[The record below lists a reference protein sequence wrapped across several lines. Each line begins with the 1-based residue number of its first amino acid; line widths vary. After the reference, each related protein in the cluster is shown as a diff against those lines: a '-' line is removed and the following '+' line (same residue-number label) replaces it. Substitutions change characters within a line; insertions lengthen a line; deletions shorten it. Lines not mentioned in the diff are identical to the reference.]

1 MVSAVTSPLAAPL
14 GSPLLSGAFVSPSA
28 SASSLPPVD
37 ITLAGIM
44 TELSLCHRRCEQV
57 QSQLQQLA
65 QQHVQTTDLI
75 QPSLA
80 SLHTAL
86 PAVTAASAQLNAIL
100 SSSALSA
107 SLLSSQVRSLDST
120 QSRVLAAVR
129 RVSQLLDVRDT
140 IELVDA
146 ERREGKWEL
155 AVKELHRVLYCQR
168 TIDDSNYSRLRQL
181 EDECRQE
188 VTRLMHDKEERG
200 EWRDVLP
207 LARLLPFV
215 DRSFLGLSS
224 YCHALRRLLAAQL
237 TSKSLTLSTQPP
249 SAVIPFP
256 HLLSSILDQAAATL
270 KSGIPATQHAFGPGS
285 HLRLLQDVQ
294 AACDEEV
301 SPLLRQ
307 FAVDRGVNGLV
318 KESKAL
324 QSRMAAARK
333 AAAAAASGGGGSAVK
348 AAAEVSEV
356 DVRALDALLTEIA
369 FLARESDMF
378 DSNMRALAKQAEDAR
393 QRGIE
398 HEAQQLHQLQQPNAD
413 DATPPSSPSSAA
425 SKPSPS
431 HSTPSKLVMYYN
443 LAGLYAAMSSS
454 PYTAHLKLSSA
465 MKETAQELLGQYIA
479 LEEHY
484 MLVNVDKAMRIDVHE
499 GEEADEDEDEE
510 REEEERRRRDKE
522 REGGGVSRVQAI
534 SDKFTQ
540 NITSNISNLN
550 LAIQA
555 SSGIGIPIAPPTAAS
570 TSAVPVAASAG
581 TSIAPAFLRRFRVTL
596 TSTVVDDVFFILKK
610 CTERAFSTYSAQ
622 AACALVNHINSLLER
637 EYHDAL
643 EAVFVDYERK
653 YQPSQKKPVFL
664 PANSNEG
671 SRASGLV
678 QLLTSAAQTGQM
690 ANVQQRKMSDDSR
703 LLVTV
708 NNLQVSVEH
717 VAVLRQHLTS
727 EFDDMNQHEQ
737 SSQQK
742 RDMMRACLDE
752 LQHTQSKLSTLHTR
766 ALQLLVNVLT
776 VRLKTYLSLFAS
788 TSYEMSEHEYIDRE
802 HNDVYVAQLTD
813 AIARDILPLRATLT
827 DRNFTLLLS
836 YLLAYLAGKL
846 EQLTG
851 RKRFTLWGALQ
862 LDRDVRALTSFMS
875 GVRGSE
881 DVGVRERLMRMAQ
894 VCQVLGV
901 EKVGE
906 MREMWG
912 EGGEGGMWRLH
923 EGEVRKVLGL
933 RTEFTAKEIAALTL

>member
-1 MVSAVTSPLAAPL
+1 MASAVTSPAATPRK
-14 GSPLLSGAFVSPSA
+14 SPLLSSSFGPAVS
-28 SASSLPPVD
+28 SSLPPTD

-44 TELSLCHRRCEQV
+44 TELSLCHHRSQQV

-65 QQHVQTTDLI
+65 QQHKQTTDLI

-86 PAVTAASAQLNAIL
+86 PAVTAVSTQLSSIL
-100 SSSALSA
+100 NSSALSA
-107 SLLSSQVRSLDST
+107 SQLSSQVRSLDTT
-120 QSRVLAAVR
+120 QSRVLAALR

-140 IELVDA
+140 ITLVDK

-188 VTRLMHDKEERG
+188 VTRLMQEKEERK
-200 EWRDVLP
+200 EWREVLSF
-207 LARLLPFV
+207 ARLLPYV
-215 DRSFLGLSS
+215 DRTFVGLSS
-224 YCHALRRLLAAQL
+224 YCHALRRLFAAQL

-270 KSGIPATQHAFGPGS
+270 KTGIPATQHAFGPGS

-307 FAVDRGVNGLV
+307 FVVDKGVNGLV
-318 KESKAL
+318 REAKVA
-324 QSRMAAARK
+324 QSRMATARK
-333 AAAAAASGGGGSAVK
+333 AAAAAAGSGGGSAVK
-348 AAAEVSEV
+348 AGVEVSEV

-369 FLARESDMF
+369 FLSRETDLF
-378 DSNMRALAKQAEDAR
+378 DSNMRTLAKQAEDAR
-393 QRGIE
+393 QKGIE
-398 HEAQQLHQLQQPNAD
+398 HEAHQLHQLQQPNAD
-413 DATPPSSPSSAA
+413 DTAPPTSPSSSTSA
-425 SKPSPS
+425 PSS
-431 HSTPSKLVMYYN
+431 AHSKLVLYYN
-443 LAGLYAAMSSS
+443 LAGVYTAMSSS

-499 GEEADEDEDEE
+499 GEEVEEDEDEE
-510 REEEERRRRDKE
+510 KEDEERQRRDKE
-522 REGGGVSRVQAI
+522 REAGGVSRVQAI

-555 SSGIGIPIAPPTAAS
+555 SSGIGIPITAPTAAS
-570 TSAVPVAASAG
+570 TSAAPVAASSA

-610 CTERAFSTYSAQ
+610 CTERAFSTFSAQ

-637 EYHDAL
+637 EYHDSL
-643 EAVFVDYERK
+643 EAVFVDYERR
-653 YQPSQKKPVFL
+653 YTPSQKKPVFL
-664 PANSNEG
+664 PATSNES

-690 ANVQQRKMSDDSR
+690 ANVQQRKASDDSR

-717 VAVLRQHLTS
+717 VAVLRQHLTA
-727 EFDDMNQHEQ
+727 EFDDMYKSDPAAN
-737 SSQQK
+737 QQK

-752 LQHTQSKLSTLHTR
+752 LQHTQGKLSALHGR
-766 ALQLLVNVLT
+766 AVQLLVNVLT
-776 VRLKTYLSLFAS
+776 VCLKAHLSLYAS
-788 TSYEMSEHEYIDRE
+788 TSYEMSEHEYIERE
-802 HNDVYVAQLTD
+802 HNDVYVAALTD
-813 AIARDILPLRATLT
+813 AIGRDILPLRVALT
-827 DRNFTLLLS
+827 DRNFTTLLS
-836 YLLAYLAGKL
+836 HLLAYLAGKL
-846 EQLTG
+846 ELLTS

-875 GVRGSE
+875 AVRGSE

-901 EKVGE
+901 EKVSE

-923 EGEVRKVLGL
+923 EGEVRKVLAL
-933 RTEFTAKEIAALTL
+933 RTEFTAKDIAALTL